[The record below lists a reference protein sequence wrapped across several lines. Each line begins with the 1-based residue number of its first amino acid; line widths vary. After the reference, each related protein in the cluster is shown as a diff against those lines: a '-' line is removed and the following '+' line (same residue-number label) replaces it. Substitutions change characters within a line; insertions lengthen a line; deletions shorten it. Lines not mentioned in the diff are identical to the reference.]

1 MKNLIIFDMDGTL
14 LDSSDSITKTIN
26 YVRSHLGLEAISKN
40 MLLEKINDPYIKSSE
55 FFYNS
60 PVYTKKQR
68 DLFEEYY
75 YEICTQNLKLYDGIY
90 ELLNNLKND
99 FYLSVATN
107 AYTAFAKKMLS
118 HLNIDDF
125 FINITGADLVE
136 NSKPHPDMIEK
147 IIKELNHNKQT
158 LLIGDSLKDA
168 YAAQNANI
176 DSILVNWG
184 FTKHKE
190 DYVEDTKELLK
201 EIYARFNI

>member
-1 MKNLIIFDMDGTL
+1 
-14 LDSSDSITKTIN
+14 
-26 YVRSHLGLEAISKN
+26 
-40 MLLEKINDPYIKSSE
+40 SSE

-107 AYTAFAKKMLS
+107 AYTTFAKKMLS

-184 FTKHKE
+184 FSKHKE